1 MKYEIH
7 TTVFASSVEKFKSDC
22 MDLGIKAV
30 LIDTQKGETQMMT
43 SSRHENEDY
52 PGTLEILN
60 RGLAEKG
67 YRVLRNKVEKFPEE
81 NPDNEFIYYESHMR
95 LRLGKGTDTS
105 TLKMVCKLRNFH
117 FSRNLLK
124 SSETHDY
131 QMITYRDYERDLK
144 KFNSRIEEMKKILDI
159 LNISYDK
166 IEIEECIHD
175 SRISMDDNWLEKA

>member
-1 MKYEIH
+1 M
-7 TTVFASSVEKFKSDC
+7 
-22 MDLGIKAV
+22 
-30 LIDTQKGETQMMT
+30 
-43 SSRHENEDY
+43 
-52 PGTLEILN
+52 
-60 RGLAEKG
+60 
-67 YRVLRNKVEKFPEE
+67 EKFPEE